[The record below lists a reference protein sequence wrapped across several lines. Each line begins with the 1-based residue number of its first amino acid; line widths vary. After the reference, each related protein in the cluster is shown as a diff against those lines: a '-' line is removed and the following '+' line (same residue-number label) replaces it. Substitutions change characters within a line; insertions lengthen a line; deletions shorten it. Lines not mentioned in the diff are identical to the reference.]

1 MIIFTQFL
9 IGYYKREDRKENI
22 RRITEVSKL
31 FIIGGAIL
39 NNCFISPIEV
49 IRNQVKEI
57 IREKDFFE
65 IYVNTLLE
73 ICEQRD
79 VKGFY
84 AKARAGIIKSFPDID
99 YPL

>member
-1 MIIFTQFL
+1 M

-39 NNCFISPIEV
+39 INCFISPTEV
-49 IRNQVKEI
+49 VINQVKEI

-65 IYVNTLLE
+65 IYVNTPLE

-79 VKGFY
+79 VKGLY
-84 AKARAGIIKSFPDID
+84 TKARAVNIKSFSDID
-99 YPL
+99 YPLCKNL

>member
-1 MIIFTQFL
+1 MTIFIQFL

-39 NNCFISPIEV
+39 INCFILPTEV

-84 AKARAGIIKSFPDID
+84 AKARAGIIKSFTDID